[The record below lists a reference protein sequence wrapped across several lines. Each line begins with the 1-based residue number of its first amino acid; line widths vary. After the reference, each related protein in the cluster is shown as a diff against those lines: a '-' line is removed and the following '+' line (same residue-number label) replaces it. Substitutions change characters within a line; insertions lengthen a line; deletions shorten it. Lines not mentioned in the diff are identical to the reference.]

1 MLTNADRLNAIVAR
15 VGSRA
20 TYVIT
25 TPTPGTAARR
35 VVVTN
40 PETGDSL
47 GAVGENITAAITA
60 LDAKV
65 PGGPVQE

>member
-1 MLTNADRLNAIVAR
+1 MTNADRLNAIVAR

-25 TPTPGTAARR
+25 TIAGAARR
-35 VVVTN
+35 VVVTD

-47 GAVGENITAAITA
+47 GAVGDTITNAITA

>member
-1 MLTNADRLNAIVAR
+1 MLTNADRLNALVAR
-15 VGSRA
+15 VGPRA
-20 TYVIT
+20 TYVIH
-25 TPTPGTAARR
+25 PLAGAARR
-35 VVVTN
+35 VVVTD

-47 GAVGENITAAITA
+47 GATGDTLTAAITA